1 MICGLG
7 GGYPVTVE
15 YYLVVILLCETETF
29 KSRQGTTA
37 AVLVALF
44 KKFFRIDDSKKFCLG
59 TAKISSY

>member
-7 GGYPVTVE
+7 GGYPVTAE

-44 KKFFRIDDSKKFCLG
+44 KV
-59 TAKISSY
+59 SSSE